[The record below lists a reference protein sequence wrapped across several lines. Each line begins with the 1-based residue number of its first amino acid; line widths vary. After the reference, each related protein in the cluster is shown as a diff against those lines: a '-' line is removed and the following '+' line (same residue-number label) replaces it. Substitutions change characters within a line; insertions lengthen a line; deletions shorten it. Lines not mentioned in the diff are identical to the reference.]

1 MKLINILL
9 LFFCCQSLAALP
21 DRPQNPDHPGS
32 DKYEFTVKKDSF
44 KINNQKTEVFLPAE
58 IATASQK
65 APVLVFAHG
74 QAIGSEGYSLTFE
87 HLAKKGIA
95 VIHPG
100 YDTGFF
106 DQDWKRMGDDFN
118 KAVQEAL
125 VKYSTYLDAKKII
138 YAGHSKGGYVALTAA
153 GSPSLA
159 QLNFHVGSIIVF
171 APAGYDS
178 EYIKNLDP
186 QIPLTLIWSDADTI
200 VKKDILT
207 EIYNKAPSSMGKGN
221 CQTSD

>member
-1 MKLINILL
+1 
-9 LFFCCQSLAALP
+9 
-21 DRPQNPDHPGS
+21 
-32 DKYEFTVKKDSF
+32 
-44 KINNQKTEVFLPAE
+44 
-58 IATASQK
+58 
-65 APVLVFAHG
+65 
-74 QAIGSEGYSLTFE
+74 
-87 HLAKKGIA
+87 
-95 VIHPG
+95 
-100 YDTGFF
+100 
-106 DQDWKRMGDDFN
+106 MGDDFN

-125 VKYSTYLDAKKII
+125 VKYSSYLDAKKII

-159 QLNFHVGSIIVF
+159 QLNFRVGSIIVF

-207 EIYNKAPSSMGKGN
+207 EIYNKAPSKNKQLITAVSYPELKADHFFPLSKSYVFGGKNGISPLHYFGSWKWMIGAVRDLN
-221 CQTSD
+221 NPQTLTDSYLYGTDALDTGINSLKHSALRSW